1 MGVRGVG
8 IIEIITE
15 LQDLKRYNQNEKKNV
30 HSLFP
35 SFYLIPI
42 LVSE

>member
-15 LQDLKRYNQNEKKNV
+15 LQDLKRYNQNEKKKCAFFV
-30 HSLFP
+30 SQLLFDP
-35 SFYLIPI
+35 NFSI
-42 LVSE
+42 